1 MSFFALALHKRKTV
15 LLFLLIKLL
24 RKMFI
29 KKIGIDLG
37 TTNTVV
43 FLPKRGIVI
52 NEPTVVA
59 LNKPS
64 GSVLS
69 VGIEA
74 KEMVG
79 RTPDDIVTY
88 RPLKDGVIA
97 EYYITQAMLSYF
109 ISKSVGSFNILR
121 PDVVISV
128 PAGITPTEYRAVMN
142 AAKEAGAR
150 ETYPVKE
157 PILAAL
163 GAGIPIHSAEGHMI
177 VNIGGG
183 TTEVAVISL
192 GGIVTWNSLRVAGNK
207 FDQAIMEYIKKKY
220 NLAIGETTAEN
231 IKINIGTAIPN
242 RNKMET
248 NVRGRDLISGLPK
261 DIIVNSNEIAE
272 ALNPHLVEIMNA
284 VQTVFNVTP
293 PELAADIMEKG
304 IILSGGSSQL
314 RDLEEF
320 FKRSLGVSAYL
331 AENPILCVAKGT
343 SIVLEHLDI
352 YKRTLLQKR
361 Q

>member
-1 MSFFALALHKRKTV
+1 
-15 LLFLLIKLL
+15 
-24 RKMFI
+24 MFTR
-29 KKIGIDLG
+29 KIGVDLG
-37 TTNTVV
+37 TTNTLV
-43 FLPKRGIVI
+43 FLPKKGIAI

-59 LNKPS
+59 LSKPDNT
-64 GSVLS
+64 VLA
-69 VGIEA
+69 VGAEA

-97 EYYITQAMLSYF
+97 EYYITESMLRYF
-109 ISKSVGSFNILR
+109 ISKSVGPFNIWK

-128 PAGITPTEYRAVMN
+128 PAGITSTEYRAVIN

-150 ETYPVKE
+150 DTYPVKE

-163 GAGIPIHSAEGHMI
+163 GAGIPIHSAEGNMI

-192 GGIVTWNSLRVAGNK
+192 GGIVTWYSLRVAGNK
-207 FDQAIMEYIKKKY
+207 FDQSISDYIKKKY

-231 IKINIGTAIPN
+231 IKITIGTALPG
-242 RNKMET
+242 RNKTEMKI
-248 NVRGRDLISGLPK
+248 RGRDLGSGLPK
-261 DIIVNSNEIAE
+261 DLLINSNEVAE
-272 ALNPHLVEIMNA
+272 AINQHLVEIMNA
-284 VQTVFNVTP
+284 VQSVFNVTP
-293 PELAADIMEKG
+293 PELTADIMEKG

-320 FKRSLGVSAYL
+320 FKRSLGVSAYV
-331 AENPILCVAKGT
+331 AEDPILCVAKGT
-343 SIVLEHLDI
+343 AMVLSHLDV
-352 YKRTLLQKR
+352 YKRTLLNKR
-361 Q
+361 